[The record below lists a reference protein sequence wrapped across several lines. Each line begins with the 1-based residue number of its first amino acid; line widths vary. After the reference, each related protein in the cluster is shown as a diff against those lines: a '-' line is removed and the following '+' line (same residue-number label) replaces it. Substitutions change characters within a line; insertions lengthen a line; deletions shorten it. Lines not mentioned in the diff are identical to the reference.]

1 MERLYIQI
9 NQEFPVY
16 NLKDKALE
24 VLSKVYDPE
33 IPLDIV
39 SLGLVK
45 DVIVENN
52 NIKVIMTLT
61 TPKCPLE
68 EIIKN
73 AVLSKLKENFPDYNI
88 NLIFDF
94 SKPWTSEN
102 ISSEGKEKLRA
113 LGWKL

>member
-1 MERLYIQI
+1 MD
-9 NQEFPVY
+9 
-16 NLKDKALE
+16 NLKEK
-24 VLSKVYDPE
+24 VLDILSEICDPE

-45 DVIVENN
+45 DVLLADKEIQV
-52 NIKVIMTLT
+52 VMTLT

-73 AVLSKLKENFPDYNI
+73 VVLSKLKENFPDYTI
-88 NLIFDF
+88 NLTFDF

-102 ISSEGKEKLRA
+102 ISKEGKKKLRA

>member
-1 MERLYIQI
+1 MD
-9 NQEFPVY
+9 
-16 NLKDKALE
+16 NLKEK
-24 VLSKVYDPE
+24 VLDILSEICDPE

-45 DVIVENN
+45 DVLLENK
-52 NIKVIMTLT
+52 NINVVMTLT

-73 AVLSKLKENFPDYNI
+73 VVLSKLKENFPDYTI
-88 NLIFDF
+88 SLTFDF

-102 ISSEGKEKLRA
+102 ISDEGKEKLRA